1 MQYVPTCF
9 RLEAFRK
16 AYDDPVRPVGLYQFQ
31 SAKTELLPST
41 TKKLKGAPTKRIPS
55 KGEGKNLCS
64 RCGKVGHNKTCKN
77 PLNEKSAPKKS
88 APKKSAP
95 KKSAKKSAPK
105 KSAPKKSAP
114 KKSAPKKSAPKK
126 TVDTSTRRN
135 RISGKRKKC
144 DSSSSSDEL

>member
-9 RLEAFRK
+9 RLGALRK

-31 SAKTELLPST
+31 SAKTELLPPT
-41 TKKLKGAPTKRIPS
+41 TKKPKGAPTKRIPS

-64 RCGKVGHNKTCKN
+64 RCGKVGHNKTTCKN
-77 PLNEKSAPKKS
+77 PLHE
-88 APKKSAP
+88 
-95 KKSAKKSAPK
+95 KSAPK

-126 TVDTSTRRN
+126 SAKKSAPKKTVDTSIRRN

>member
-9 RLEAFRK
+9 RLGALRK

-31 SAKTELLPST
+31 SAKTELLPPT
-41 TKKLKGAPTKRIPS
+41 TKKPKGAPTKRIPS

-64 RCGKVGHNKTCKN
+64 RCGKVGHNKTTCKN
-77 PLNEKSAPKKS
+77 PLHEKSAPKKS
-88 APKKSAP
+88 APKT
-95 KKSAKKSAPK
+95 SAPK